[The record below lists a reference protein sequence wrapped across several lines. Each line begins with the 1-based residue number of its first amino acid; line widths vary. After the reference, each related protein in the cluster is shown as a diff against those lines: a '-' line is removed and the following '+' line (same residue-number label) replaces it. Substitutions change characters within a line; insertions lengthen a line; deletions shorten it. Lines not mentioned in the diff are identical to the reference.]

1 MQFVTALDMFH
12 PGLQEI
18 ITAFIR
24 KGKAGNLSCVSTSGM
39 VGSWSHYH
47 DNIEHTYGDK
57 FWGMTIHDK
66 RFPNMPKVGD
76 LSVVLKDGEYVY
88 SLFSKRIVNSK
99 YKKGSEEHRT
109 KQTKDIRRMIKYV
122 CDYIQSYSMPEV
134 ARKNV
139 SSVETIAH
147 RWREEYTYSHA
158 AIVRG
163 MNSDDFYK
171 EVIRLRD
178 MGIEFGVG
186 KLAELIKDG
195 IEQFKEFNRRQK
207 ISFNNY
213 HCFVFSDGR
222 VAVTKNATEYLGEFN
237 SKETL
242 PENLRGQMAL
252 LNMLDINVSIPEVG
266 IKVDDN
272 EFYLLEAVAT
282 NSNP

>member
-1 MQFVTALDMFH
+1 
-12 PGLQEI
+12 
-18 ITAFIR
+18 
-24 KGKAGNLSCVSTSGM
+24 
-39 VGSWSHYH
+39 
-47 DNIEHTYGDK
+47 
-57 FWGMTIHDK
+57 
-66 RFPNMPKVGD
+66 
-76 LSVVLKDGEYVY
+76 
-88 SLFSKRIVNSK
+88 
-99 YKKGSEEHRT
+99 
-109 KQTKDIRRMIKYV
+109 
-122 CDYIQSYSMPEV
+122 
-134 ARKNV
+134 
-139 SSVETIAH
+139 
-147 RWREEYTYSHA
+147 
-158 AIVRG
+158 
-163 MNSDDFYK
+163 
-171 EVIRLRD
+171 

-213 HCFVFSDGR
+213 HCFVFGDGR